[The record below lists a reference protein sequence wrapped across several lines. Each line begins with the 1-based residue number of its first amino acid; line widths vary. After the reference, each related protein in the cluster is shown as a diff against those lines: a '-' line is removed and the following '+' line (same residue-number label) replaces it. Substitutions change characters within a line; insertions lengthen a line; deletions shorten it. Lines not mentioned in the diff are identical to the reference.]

1 MIIYKL
7 SKRNAVVSLYSSYI
21 KIFLPITCIF
31 DCPLQTSKSC
41 RAFEM
46 PCVGMWRTLAQL
58 LWLLLLEDS
67 TGAYRSIIYKGTGNA
82 HRTPSLWLLPHSRQ
96 LTFQLTTTRAHEDF
110 GVSTGTLPLCS
121 WTHIA
126 YHFLLPPPIQAY
138 PYCRTLDILQ

>member
-1 MIIYKL
+1 MPPSATDGDSAGPVL
-7 SKRNAVVSLYSSYI
+7 ESVSV
-21 KIFLPITCIF
+21 
-31 DCPLQTSKSC
+31 
-41 RAFEM
+41 M
-46 PCVGMWRTLAQL
+46 M
-58 LWLLLLEDS
+58 WLLLLEDS

-126 YHFLLPPPIQAY
+126 YHFLLPPPVQAY
-138 PYCRTLDILQ
+138 PYCRILNILQWLEFTPREHEI